1 MSHIPVSHRD
11 VSVQGIIPQI
21 KVRCPFSIA
30 TSLVVKVKYNDSS
43 LKS

>member
-21 KVRCPFSIA
+21 KVRCTFLIVTLLA
-30 TSLVVKVKYNDSS
+30 FKEKYNKSS